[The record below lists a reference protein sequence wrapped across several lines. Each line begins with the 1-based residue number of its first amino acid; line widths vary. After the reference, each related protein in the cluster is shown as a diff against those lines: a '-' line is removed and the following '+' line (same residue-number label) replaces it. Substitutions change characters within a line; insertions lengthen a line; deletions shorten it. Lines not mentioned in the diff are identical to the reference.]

1 MSYIKSIR
9 MRPATWKRLKERLE
23 QDYPRSTMIISYKM
37 KRDLGFVARK
47 HTEWR
52 DSQPHVVVYLDF
64 YNELQQTM
72 FLLKYSEYLEHSSGD
87 SGRP

>member
-9 MRPATWKRLKERLE
+9 MRPSTWNRLRERLDR
-23 QDYPRSTMIISYKM
+23 DYPRSTMIIRYKM
-37 KRDLGFVARK
+37 KQDLGFLVRE

-52 DSQPHVVVYLDF
+52 DLQPRVVVYLDF

-72 FLLKYSEYLEHSSGD
+72 FLLKYSEYLESSSGD